1 MAAYER
7 AASTPDHV
15 AASLEFGVSGCYIA
29 HETPLYDVVLKRRR
43 QRGASG
49 GAIVTV
55 VVARGV
61 LKQRLGVAAL
71 WSVVE
76 IRSAFGRKKG
86 YS

>member
-15 AASLEFGVSGCYIA
+15 AAALEFGASGCYIA
-29 HETPLYDVVLKRRR
+29 HEAPLYVIQLKRRR
-43 QRGASG
+43 RRAAGNAVE
-49 GAIVTV
+49 AV
-55 VVARGV
+55 VIAKGV
-61 LKQRLGVAAL
+61 LKKQLGVTAL
-71 WSVVE
+71 WSAVE

>member
-15 AASLEFGVSGCYIA
+15 AASLEFGVSGCHIA
-29 HETPLYDVVLKRRR
+29 HEAPLYVVQLKRIGR
-43 QRGASG
+43 RGASG
-49 GAIVTV
+49 GAVAV
-55 VVARGV
+55 VLVAKGV
-61 LKQRLGVAAL
+61 LKKRLGVAAL